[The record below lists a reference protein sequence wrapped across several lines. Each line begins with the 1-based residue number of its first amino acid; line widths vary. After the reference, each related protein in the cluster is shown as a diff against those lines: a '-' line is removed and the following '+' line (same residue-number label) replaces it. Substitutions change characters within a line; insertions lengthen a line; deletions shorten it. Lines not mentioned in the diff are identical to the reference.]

1 MNKYDAIVYIGRF
14 QPFTHA
20 HYNIV
25 KEALS
30 KLNTGGKLIII
41 IGSAKRARSPRNPWT
56 AEERKEM
63 ISSIAEFKDANIDY
77 VLLPNSNYNFNWWI
91 KEVQEQVYER
101 VPKNYKIA
109 LIGYKKDTSS
119 YYLNYFPQWDF
130 IDIPK
135 QNGGLSATNTR
146 EVFFKP
152 DHDMYY
158 PIESDVPKD
167 VANWLNTW
175 RNNYLQAYMN
185 IVNEI
190 EFIKDYK
197 KKWENAPF
205 QPIFVTTDAMVL
217 CKGHIL
223 LIRRRFNPGKDLYGM
238 PGGFIDPT
246 EYLKDC
252 AVRELKEETKIDV
265 DKAVLR
271 NSIEL
276 IKVFDDPYRE
286 ARGRGI
292 THCFL
297 FNLNLKDLPK
307 VKGSDDA
314 YGAQWIPLG
323 DLDKM
328 QDQFFGDH
336 YQIIKNM
343 LGQIN

>member
-1 MNKYDAIVYIGRF
+1 MKKLDAIVYIGRF
-14 QPFTHA
+14 QPFTNA
-20 HYNIV
+20 HYRIV
-25 KEALS
+25 KQALS
-30 KLNTGGKLIII
+30 KAKKLIIV
-41 IGSAKRARSPRNPWT
+41 IGSAKRSRSFRNPFT
-56 AEERKEM
+56 AEERKDM
-63 ISSIAEFKDANIDY
+63 ISSIKDLKKAKIEY
-77 VLLPNSNYNFNWWI
+77 ILQPNSNYNFNWWV
-91 KEVQEQVYER
+91 KDVQEQVGKLTN
-101 VPKNYKIA
+101 PGDKIGI
-109 LIGYKKDTSS
+109 IGHKKDNSS
-119 YYLNYFPQWDF
+119 YYLNYFPQWEF
-130 IDIPK
+130 IELPELE
-135 QNGGLSATNTR
+135 NGLSATSVRNLYFMNVTA
-146 EVFFKP
+146 VIP
-152 DHDMYY
+152 DLN
-158 PIESDVPKD
+158 IPKD
-167 VANWLNTW
+167 VNNWLDSW
-175 RNNYLQAYMN
+175 KRNNRDIFEA
-185 IVNEI
+185 
-190 EFIKDYK
+190 IKDEKIFIVEYK
-197 KKWENAPF
+197 KKWKNAPF

-276 IKVFDDPYRE
+276 TKVFDDPYRE

>member
-14 QPFTHA
+14 QPFTNA
-20 HYNIV
+20 HYRIV
-25 KEALS
+25 KHALS
-30 KLNTGGKLIII
+30 KAKKVIIV
-41 IGSAKRARSPRNPWT
+41 IGSAKRSRSFRNPFT
-56 AEERKEM
+56 AEERRDM
-63 ISSIAEFKDANIDY
+63 ISSIKDLKKAKIEY
-77 VLLPNSNYNFNWWI
+77 ILQPNSNYNFNWWV
-91 KEVQEQVYER
+91 KEVQEQVGKLTK
-101 VPKNYKIA
+101 PGDKIGI
-109 LIGYKKDTSS
+109 IGHKKDASS
-119 YYLNYFPQWDF
+119 YYLNYFPQWEF
-130 IDIPK
+130 IELPELEE
-135 QNGGLSATNTR
+135 GLSATSIRGLYFRDDVIISPNLI
-146 EVFFKP
+146 K
-152 DHDMYY
+152 
-158 PIESDVPKD
+158 VPKD
-167 VANWLNTW
+167 INTWLNNW
-175 RNNYLQAYMN
+175 KYNNKDIFGAIIKETQ
-185 IVNEI
+185 
-190 EFIKDYK
+190 FINDYR
-197 KKWENAPF
+197 KKWVNAPF

-265 DKAVLR
+265 DKFILK

-276 IKVFDDPYRE
+276 VKVFDDPYRE

-297 FNLNLKDLPK
+297 FKLNLKDLPK

-323 DLDKM
+323 NLDEM
-328 QDQFFGDH
+328 QDKFFGDH
-336 YQIIKNM
+336 FQIIKNM

>member
-1 MNKYDAIVYIGRF
+1 MKKLDAIVYIGRF
-14 QPFTHA
+14 QPFTNA
-20 HYNIV
+20 HYRIV
-25 KEALS
+25 KQAVS
-30 KLNTGGKLIII
+30 KAKKVIIV
-41 IGSAKRARSPRNPWT
+41 IGSAKRSRSFRNPFT
-56 AEERKEM
+56 AEERKDM
-63 ISSIAEFKDANIDY
+63 ISSIKDLKKAKIEY
-77 VLLPNSNYNFNWWI
+77 ILQPNSNYNFNWWI
-91 KEVQEQVYER
+91 KDVQEQVGKLTK
-101 VPKNYKIA
+101 PGDKIGI
-109 LIGYKKDTSS
+109 IGHKKDSSS
-119 YYLNYFPQWDF
+119 YYLNYFPQWEF
-130 IDIPK
+130 IELPELED
-135 QNGGLSATNTR
+135 GLSATSVRSLYFMDATAVVPELN
-146 EVFFKP
+146 
-152 DHDMYY
+152 
-158 PIESDVPKD
+158 VPKD
-167 VANWLNTW
+167 VRDWLDSW
-175 RNNYLQAYMN
+175 KRNNHDIFEA
-185 IVNEI
+185 
-190 EFIKDYK
+190 IKDEKKFIVEYK

-223 LIRRRFNPGKDLYGM
+223 LIRRKFNPGKDLYGM
-238 PGGFIDPT
+238 PGGFINPT

-265 DKAVLR
+265 DKFVLK

-276 IKVFDDPYRE
+276 VKVFDDPYRE

-307 VKGSDDA
+307 IKGSDDA

-336 YQIIKNM
+336 FQIIKNM

>member
-1 MNKYDAIVYIGRF
+1 MKKLDSIVYIGRF
-14 QPFTHA
+14 QPFTNA
-20 HYNIV
+20 HYRIV
-25 KEALS
+25 KHALS
-30 KLNTGGKLIII
+30 KAKKVIIV
-41 IGSAKRARSPRNPWT
+41 IGSAKRSRSFRNPFT
-56 AEERKEM
+56 AEERKDM
-63 ISSIAEFKDANIDY
+63 VSSIKDLKKAKIEY
-77 VLLPNSNYNFNWWI
+77 ILQPNSNYNFNWWV
-91 KEVQEQVYER
+91 KDVQEQVGKLTK
-101 VPKNYKIA
+101 PGDKIGI
-109 LIGYKKDTSS
+109 IGHKKDSSS
-119 YYLNYFPQWDF
+119 YYLNYFPQWEF
-130 IDIPK
+130 IELPELEE
-135 QNGGLSATNTR
+135 GLSATRVRNLYFMDATAVIP
-146 EVFFKP
+146 ELG
-152 DHDMYY
+152 
-158 PIESDVPKD
+158 VPKD
-167 VANWLNTW
+167 VKDWLNNWKRTN
-175 RNNYLQAYMN
+175 RT
-185 IVNEI
+185 IFET
-190 EFIKDYK
+190 IKDEKKFIVEYK
-197 KKWENAPF
+197 KQWENAPF

-252 AVRELKEETKIDV
+252 AVRELKEETQIDV
-265 DKAVLR
+265 DKFILK

-276 IKVFDDPYRE
+276 VKVFDDPYRE

-323 DLDKM
+323 NLDKM

>member
-1 MNKYDAIVYIGRF
+1 MKKLDAIVYIGRF
-14 QPFTHA
+14 QPFTNA
-20 HYNIV
+20 HYRIV
-25 KEALS
+25 KQALS
-30 KLNTGGKLIII
+30 KAKKLIIV
-41 IGSAKRARSPRNPWT
+41 IGSAKRSRSFRNPFT
-56 AEERKEM
+56 AEERKDM
-63 ISSIAEFKDANIDY
+63 ISSIKDLKKAKIEY
-77 VLLPNSNYNFNWWI
+77 ILQPNSNYNFNWWV
-91 KEVQEQVYER
+91 KDVQEQVGKLTN
-101 VPKNYKIA
+101 PGDKIGI
-109 LIGYKKDTSS
+109 IGHKKDSSS
-119 YYLNYFPQWDF
+119 YYLNYFPQWEF
-130 IDIPK
+130 IELPELED
-135 QNGGLSATNTR
+135 GLSATSVRNSYFMDATAVVLDLNVP
-146 EVFFKP
+146 EDVE
-152 DHDMYY
+152 DWLYY
-158 PIESDVPKD
+158 WK
-167 VANWLNTW
+167 
-175 RNNYLQAYMN
+175 RNNRN
-185 IVNEI
+185 IFEA
-190 EFIKDYK
+190 IKDEKKFIVEYK
-197 KKWENAPF
+197 KQWENAPF

-238 PGGFIDPT
+238 PGGFINPT

-265 DKAVLR
+265 DKFVLK

-276 IKVFDDPYRE
+276 VKVFDDPYRE

>member
-1 MNKYDAIVYIGRF
+1 MKKLDAIVYIGRF
-14 QPFTHA
+14 QPFTNA
-20 HYNIV
+20 HYRIV
-25 KEALS
+25 KHALS
-30 KLNTGGKLIII
+30 KAKKLIIV
-41 IGSAKRARSPRNPWT
+41 IGSAKRSRSFRNPFT
-56 AEERKEM
+56 AEERKNM
-63 ISSIAEFKDANIDY
+63 ISSIKDLKKAKIKY
-77 VLLPNSNYNFNWWI
+77 ILQPNSNYNFNWWV
-91 KEVQEQVYER
+91 KDVQEQVGKLTK
-101 VPKNYKIA
+101 PGDKIGI
-109 LIGYKKDTSS
+109 IGHKKDSSS
-119 YYLNYFPQWDF
+119 YYLNYFPQWEF
-130 IDIPK
+130 IELPELED
-135 QNGGLSATNTR
+135 GLSATSVRNLYFIDATA
-146 EVFFKP
+146 VIP
-152 DHDMYY
+152 NLA
-158 PIESDVPKD
+158 VPKD
-167 VANWLNTW
+167 VHKWLETW
-175 RNNYLQAYMN
+175 KYDNK
-185 IVNEI
+185 IIFETI
-190 EFIKDYK
+190 KEEKKFIIDYK
-197 KKWENAPF
+197 KKWENVPF

-238 PGGFIDPT
+238 PGGFINPT

-252 AVRELKEETKIDV
+252 AVRELKEETQINV
-265 DKAVLR
+265 DKFILK

-297 FNLNLKDLPK
+297 FNLQLKELPTI
-307 VKGSDDA
+307 KGSDDA

>member
-1 MNKYDAIVYIGRF
+1 MKKLDAIVYIGRF
-14 QPFTHA
+14 QPFTNA
-20 HYNIV
+20 HYRIV
-25 KEALS
+25 KQAVS
-30 KLNTGGKLIII
+30 KAKKVIIV
-41 IGSAKRARSPRNPWT
+41 IGSAKRSRSFRNPFT
-56 AEERKEM
+56 AEERKDM
-63 ISSIAEFKDANIDY
+63 ISSIKDLKKAKIEY
-77 VLLPNSNYNFNWWI
+77 ILQPNSNYNFNWWV
-91 KEVQEQVYER
+91 KDVQEQVGKLTN
-101 VPKNYKIA
+101 PGDKIGI
-109 LIGYKKDTSS
+109 IGHKKDNSS
-119 YYLNYFPQWDF
+119 YYLNYFPQWEF
-130 IDIPK
+130 IELPELE
-135 QNGGLSATNTR
+135 NGLSATSVRNLYFMKVTA
-146 EVFFKP
+146 VIP
-152 DHDMYY
+152 DLN
-158 PIESDVPKD
+158 VPKD
-167 VANWLNTW
+167 VNNWLDSW
-175 RNNYLQAYMN
+175 KRNNRDIFEA
-185 IVNEI
+185 
-190 EFIKDYK
+190 IKDEKIFIVEYK

-276 IKVFDDPYRE
+276 TKVFDDPYRE